1 MVTPIL
7 LLLIKVKLG
16 INELLMNGY
25 THIVVINK
33 GNTQY

>member
-7 LLLIKVKLG
+7 LLLIEVIIG
-16 INELLMNGY
+16 INKLLMNGH